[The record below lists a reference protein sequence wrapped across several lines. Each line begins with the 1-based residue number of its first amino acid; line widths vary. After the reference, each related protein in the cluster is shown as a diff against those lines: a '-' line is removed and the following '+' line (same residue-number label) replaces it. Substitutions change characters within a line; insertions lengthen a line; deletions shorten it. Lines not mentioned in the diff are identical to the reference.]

1 VISLTWDQVN
11 AWRLEQHGLA
21 PRVGFM
27 EAVQRMIGVQ
37 AQVMSAAELSIGAR
51 VDGLK
56 RADVQAALWQDRTLV
71 KTWAMRGTIHLF
83 AAEDLPLVVAARCA
97 GRGRHRLHD
106 FLQLGF
112 TEAQYD
118 EFLLA
123 VPEVLGD
130 GGDEPM
136 TREALATGVAER
148 MKTPEVSRALL
159 GSSWGTLWK
168 PSMYKGELCFGPGEG
183 RTNTFVNPRK
193 WLRVWKQ
200 WAKWEKWEPKEAQR
214 EVTRRY
220 LQTYGPST
228 PRDFSFWW
236 DGGGTTFGKKM
247 FESLGDEVETVDV
260 EGCKAT
266 ALRSTLES
274 MAKMKAGHSVR
285 LLPMFDVYVLTQS
298 RNLEP
303 ALAKE
308 YKDKVFRP
316 AAWVSAV
323 VLVDGRI
330 EGVWEYKIKASST
343 NVKVR
348 MFAPATARVREA
360 IAAEA
365 ERLNDFLD
373 TRVVVEFEA
382 D

>member
-1 VISLTWDQVN
+1 MP
-11 AWRLEQHGLA
+11 RLGRGNFIRAVE
-21 PRVGFM
+21 RVL
-27 EAVQRMIGVQ
+27 GVQ
-37 AQVMSAAELSIGAR
+37 AQVTSAAELSIGAR

-56 RADVQAALWQDRTLV
+56 RADVQRALWQDRTLV

-83 AAEDLPLVVAARCA
+83 AAVDLPLVVAARCA
-97 GRGRHRLHD
+97 DGGRYRLHD

-112 TEAQYD
+112 TEVQYH

-130 GGDEPM
+130 EPM
-136 TREALATGVAER
+136 TREALANGVAER

-168 PSMYKGELCFGPGEG
+168 PSMFRGELCFGPGEG
-183 RTNTFVNPRK
+183 RTKTFVNPRK
-193 WLRVWKQ
+193 WLKEWK
-200 WAKWEKWEPKEAQR
+200 EWEPKEAQQ

-220 LQTYGPST
+220 LRAYGPAT

-260 EGCKAT
+260 EGWKAT
-266 ALRSTLES
+266 ALRSTLDS
-274 MAKMKAGHSVR
+274 MANVKTAHSVR

-303 ALAKE
+303 VLAPEHKG
-308 YKDKVFRP
+308 KVFRP

-330 EGVWEYKIKASST
+330 EGVWEYETRKGET
-343 NVKVR
+343 LVKVS
-348 MFAPATARVREA
+348 MFATPAEKVRQGIE
-360 IAAEA
+360 AEA
-365 ERLNDFLD
+365 ERLQGFLD
-373 TRVVVEFEA
+373 TKVAVEFVDTA
-382 D
+382 

>member
-1 VISLTWDQVN
+1 MISLTWEQVH
-11 AWRLEQHGLA
+11 AWRLEQQYLVSRLGRRNFIRA
-21 PRVGFM
+21 VERVL
-27 EAVQRMIGVQ
+27 GVQ

-56 RADVQAALWQDRTLV
+56 RADVQRALWQDRTLV
-71 KTWAMRGTIHLF
+71 KTWAMRGTIHVF
-83 AAEDLPLVVAARCA
+83 AAQDLPLVVAARCA
-97 GRGRHRLHD
+97 DRGRHRLHD

-130 GGDEPM
+130 EPM
-136 TREALATGVAER
+136 TREALARGVAER

-168 PSMYKGELCFGPGEG
+168 PSMFRGELCFGPGEG

-193 WLRVWKQ
+193 WLSEWK
-200 WAKWEKWEPKEAQR
+200 EWEPKEAQQ

-220 LQTYGPST
+220 LRAYGPAT

-236 DGGGTTFGKKM
+236 DGGGRTFGKKM

-260 EGCKAT
+260 EGWKAT

-274 MAKMKAGHSVR
+274 MVKVKPEQSVR

-298 RNLEP
+298 RNFEP
-303 ALAKE
+303 LLAREHKG
-308 YKDKVFRP
+308 KVFRP

-323 VLVDGRI
+323 VLVDGKI
-330 EGVWEYKIKASST
+330 EGVWEYETRKDQT
-343 NVKVR
+343 LVKVR
-348 MFAPATARVREA
+348 MFTTTAEKARRE
-360 IAAEA
+360 IEAEA
-365 ERLNDFLD
+365 ERLEGFLD
-373 TRVVVEFEA
+373 TKVAVEFVDVA
-382 D
+382 

>member
-1 VISLTWDQVN
+1 MLP
-11 AWRLEQHGLA
+11 RLG
-21 PRVGFM
+21 PRNFIT
-27 EAVQRMIGVQ
+27 AVERALGVQ

-56 RADVQAALWQDRTLV
+56 RVDVQRALWQDRTLV

-83 AAEDLPLVVAARCA
+83 AAEDLPLIVAARCA
-97 GRGRHRLHD
+97 NGGRFRLHD
-106 FLQLGF
+106 FLHLGF

-136 TREALATGVAER
+136 TREALANSVAKQ

-168 PSMYKGELCFGPGEG
+168 PSMFRGELCFGPGEG
-183 RTNTFVNPRK
+183 RAKTFVNPRK
-193 WLRVWKQ
+193 WLKEWK
-200 WAKWEKWEPKEAQR
+200 EWEPKEAQQ

-220 LQTYGPST
+220 LRTYGPAT

-236 DGGGTTFGKKM
+236 DGGGRTFGKKM

-260 EGCKAT
+260 EGWKAT

-274 MAKMKAGHSVR
+274 MEKVKAEHSVR

-303 ALAKE
+303 VLAEEHKG
-308 YKDKVFRP
+308 KVFRP

-330 EGVWEYKIKASST
+330 EGVWEYETRKGQT
-343 NVKVR
+343 LVTVR
-348 MFAPATARVREA
+348 MFATPAEKVRRGVE
-360 IAAEA
+360 AEA
-365 ERLNDFLD
+365 ERLEGFLD
-373 TRVVVEFEA
+373 TKVAVEFVDA
-382 D
+382 A

>member
-1 VISLTWDQVN
+1 MISLTWEQVH
-11 AWRLEQHGLA
+11 AWRLEQQCLM
-21 PRVGFM
+21 PRLGRGNFVR
-27 EAVQRMIGVQ
+27 AVERVLGVQ

-56 RADVQAALWQDRTLV
+56 RADVQRALWQDRALV
-71 KTWAMRGTIHLF
+71 KTWAMRGTIHLL
-83 AAEDLPLVVAARCA
+83 AAEDLPLIVAARCA
-97 GRGRHRLHD
+97 NGGRFRLHD

-130 GGDEPM
+130 AGDEPI
-136 TREALATGVAER
+136 TREALANGVAER

-168 PSMYKGELCFGPGEG
+168 PSMFRGELCFGPSEG

-193 WLRVWKQ
+193 WLREWK
-200 WAKWEKWEPKEAQR
+200 EWEPKEAQQ

-220 LQTYGPST
+220 LRTYGPAT

-236 DGGGTTFGKKM
+236 DGGGRTFGKKM

-260 EGCKAT
+260 EGWKAT
-266 ALRSTLES
+266 ALKSTLES
-274 MAKMKAGHSVR
+274 MASMKAERSVR

-303 ALAKE
+303 VLAMEHKG
-308 YKDKVFRP
+308 KVFRP

-323 VLVDGRI
+323 VLVNGRI
-330 EGVWEYKIKASST
+330 EGVWEYETRKGQTLVTVSMFAT
-343 NVKVR
+343 PAEKVR
-348 MFAPATARVREA
+348 RE
-360 IAAEA
+360 IEAEA
-365 ERLNDFLD
+365 ERLEGFFD
-373 TRVVVEFEA
+373 TKVAVEFVDA
-382 D
+382 A

>member
-1 VISLTWDQVN
+1 MISLTWEQVH
-11 AWRLEQHGLA
+11 AWRMEQQCLV
-21 PRVGFM
+21 PRLGRHNFI
-27 EAVQRMIGVQ
+27 EAVERVLGVQ
-37 AQVMSAAELSIGAR
+37 AQVVSAAELSIGTR

-56 RADVQAALWQDRTLV
+56 RIDVQRALWQDRTLI

-83 AAEDLPLVVAARCA
+83 AAEDLPLIVAARCA
-97 GRGRHRLHD
+97 DGGRFRLHD

-112 TEAQYD
+112 TEAQYS

-136 TREALATGVAER
+136 TREALANGVAER

-168 PSMYKGELCFGPGEG
+168 PSMFRGELCFGPGEG
-183 RTNTFVNPRK
+183 RTKTFVNPRK
-193 WLRVWKQ
+193 WLREWK
-200 WAKWEKWEPKEAQR
+200 EYTPKEARQ

-220 LQTYGPST
+220 LRTYGPAT
-228 PRDFSFWW
+228 PGDFSFWW
-236 DGGGTTFGKKM
+236 DGGGRTFGKKM
-247 FESLGDEVETVDV
+247 FESLGEEVETVDV
-260 EGCKAT
+260 EGWKAT

-274 MAKMKAGHSVR
+274 MEKVKVAHSVR

-303 ALAKE
+303 VLAKE
-308 YKDKVFRP
+308 HKGKVFRP

-330 EGVWEYKIKASST
+330 EGVWEYETRKGQT
-343 NVKVR
+343 LVKVR
-348 MFAPATARVREA
+348 MFATPAEKVRRGIE
-360 IAAEA
+360 AEA
-365 ERLNDFLD
+365 ERLEGFLD
-373 TRVVVEFEA
+373 TKVAVEFV
-382 D
+382 